1 MKYIRNTD
9 DANIVCRISSD
20 KNRSF
25 LFKNKKID
33 KMNGTM
39 LSNGY
44 TEISDEEIAILRA
57 ESDTFK
63 YYEKK
68 GRLTVV
74 ENLPF
79 ESMSADQLIAA
90 LRTENSILKQEL
102 RELKAGAGKNGSEQL
117 KETIKK
123 LEELNTKQELDL
135 AVANEELAEKEKII
149 EALDLQLTEAA
160 EKQKKSKKAE
170 KED

>member
-1 MKYIRNTD
+1 MKYVRNTD

-20 KNRSF
+20 KNKSF

-33 KMNGTM
+33 KINGTI

-44 TEISDEEIAILRA
+44 TEISDEEIEILRA

-63 YYEKK
+63 YYETK

-79 ESMSADQLIAA
+79 ESMSAEQLIAV

-102 RELKAGAGKNGSEQL
+102 RELKAGAGKNDNEQL
-117 KETIKK
+117 KKKIEELET
-123 LEELNTKQELDL
+123 LNTKQELDL
-135 AVANEELAEKEKII
+135 AAVNEKLTEKEKII